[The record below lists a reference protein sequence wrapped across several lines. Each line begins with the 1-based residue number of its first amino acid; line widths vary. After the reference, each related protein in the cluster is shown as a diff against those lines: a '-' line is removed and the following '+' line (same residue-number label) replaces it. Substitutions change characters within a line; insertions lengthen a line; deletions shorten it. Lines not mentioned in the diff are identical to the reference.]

1 MKYHLGVDL
10 GGTNIKAGVTDQQGK
25 ILLKYSVKTNKAG
38 DANVISE
45 QIVGLCH
52 EVCKKAGIS
61 MDEIASVG
69 IGIPGTVDAE
79 TGMVIYANNL
89 HLDDAPVGK
98 IVSEALGKPV
108 LLNNDA
114 SCAAFGEFVSGS
126 GKEYRSIVMV
136 TLGTG
141 VGGGIILNGK
151 PWDGMEGS
159 GGEIGHMVID
169 AGGEPCTCGRT
180 GCWEAYSS
188 ATALV
193 RDTRLAIEQHPESL
207 LSKVLEKT
215 GKMSAKTACDAMRMG
230 DTVAKEL
237 VDRYLFYL
245 SEGIANI
252 INIFAPEAV
261 ILGGG
266 VCNEGDALLVPLKKL
281 VYQKCYGGNK
291 IRHADIKI
299 AALGNDAGIVGAAM
313 LYNA

>member
-126 GKEYRSIVMV
+126 GKEYRSIIMV

-207 LSKVLEKT
+207 LRKVMEKT
-215 GKMSAKTACDAMRMG
+215 GKISAKTAFDAMRMG

>member
-207 LSKVLEKT
+207 LRKVMEKT
-215 GKMSAKTACDAMRMG
+215 GKISAKTAFDAMRMG

>member
-207 LSKVLEKT
+207 LRKVMEKT
-215 GKMSAKTACDAMRMG
+215 GKISAKTAFDAMRMG

-281 VYQKCYGGNK
+281 VYQKC
-291 IRHADIKI
+291 
-299 AALGNDAGIVGAAM
+299 VM
-313 LYNA
+313 QT

>member
-1 MKYHLGVDL
+1 
-10 GGTNIKAGVTDQQGK
+10 
-25 ILLKYSVKTNKAG
+25 
-38 DANVISE
+38 
-45 QIVGLCH
+45 
-52 EVCKKAGIS
+52 
-61 MDEIASVG
+61 
-69 IGIPGTVDAE
+69 
-79 TGMVIYANNL
+79 
-89 HLDDAPVGK
+89 
-98 IVSEALGKPV
+98 
-108 LLNNDA
+108 
-114 SCAAFGEFVSGS
+114 
-126 GKEYRSIVMV
+126 MV

-207 LSKVLEKT
+207 LRKVMVKT
-215 GKMSAKTACDAMRMG
+215 GKISAKTAFDAMRMG

>member
-25 ILLKYSVKTNKAG
+25 ILLKYSVKTKKAG
-38 DANVISE
+38 DATVISE

-207 LSKVLEKT
+207 LRKVMEKT
-215 GKMSAKTACDAMRMG
+215 GKISAKTAFDAMRMG

>member
-126 GKEYRSIVMV
+126 GKEYRSIIMV
-136 TLGTG
+136 TIGTG

-207 LSKVLEKT
+207 LRKVMEKT
-215 GKMSAKTACDAMRMG
+215 GKISAKTAFDAMRMG